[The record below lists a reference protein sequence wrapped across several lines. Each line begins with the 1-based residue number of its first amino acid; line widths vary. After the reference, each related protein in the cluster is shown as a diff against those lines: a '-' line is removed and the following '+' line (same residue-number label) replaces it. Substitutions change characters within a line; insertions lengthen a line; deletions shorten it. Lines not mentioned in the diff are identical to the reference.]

1 MLFLRLMRNL
11 SRPEKILDVE
21 NTPMDFRKKQI
32 IGTQIDSNYVQII
45 RAKGYDHN
53 YVFPNDRKLKKI
65 AMLHSEESGITM
77 SVYSDLCGL
86 QVYSGNFLN
95 GVIGKNGIKYEERS
109 GICFETQY
117 YPNACNEEQFPS
129 SILKAGETYKSRTIY
144 QFTNCKKEEI

>member
-1 MLFLRLMRNL
+1 
-11 SRPEKILDVE
+11 
-21 NTPMDFRKKQI
+21 MDFRKKQI
-32 IGTQIDSNYVQII
+32 IGTRIDSNYVQVV

-53 YVFPNDRKLKKI
+53 YVFPNDRKLKKM

-86 QVYSGNFLN
+86 QVYSGNYLD
-95 GVIGKNGIKYEERS
+95 GVIGKNGMKYEKRS

-129 SILKAGETYKSRTIY
+129 SILKAGETYRSRTIY